1 MAKQV
6 DSQAHDTKLLFI
18 KVSRVLSYFVY
29 GFSLVATGFLTL
41 TFFLLLFSA
50 NSSTPFVRFV
60 YETTAAF
67 LAPFR
72 DIFPL
77 RAISETGY
85 FSPSILFAII
95 MYLALALGMNA
106 LISFITLKRIQHEEA
121 LGIIEKK

>member
-1 MAKQV
+1 MAKQA
-6 DSQAHDTKLLFI
+6 DSGAHDTKLLFI